1 MATEDKPSLLKRIPW
16 FKFLLLGNIT
26 CALITVACFWSLNQ
40 QSEKAFNEK
49 QALSDIQESTIFKD
63 KPVVFTLDPFTVNLG
78 DDQEKIIQIEIAL
91 EMIDEDGFEEVVTMG
106 SHARDTIVNILNGKS
121 YDDISSIQGKLFLK
135 DEIILALNQNLDRS
149 FIKDLYFSRFMIQEI

>member
-1 MATEDKPSLLKRIPW
+1 
-16 FKFLLLGNIT
+16 
-26 CALITVACFWSLNQ
+26 
-40 QSEKAFNEK
+40 
-49 QALSDIQESTIFKD
+49 
-63 KPVVFTLDPFTVNLG
+63 LG

-121 YDDISSIQGKLFLK
+121 YDDISSLQGKLFLK